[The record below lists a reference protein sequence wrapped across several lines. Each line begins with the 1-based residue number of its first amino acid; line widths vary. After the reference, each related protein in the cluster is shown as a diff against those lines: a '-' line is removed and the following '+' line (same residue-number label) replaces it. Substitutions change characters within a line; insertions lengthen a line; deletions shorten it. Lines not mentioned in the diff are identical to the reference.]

1 MADMDP
7 FQMQIQMIRSQA
19 EAQKNMYRQMYASD
33 PAVVEQFCAQLD
45 QSLQMQIQMITQM
58 SGIADSSG
66 YVDPDAQARAVL
78 EQLGYSDEEVERA
91 MGCDDGTSLTEETMG
106 SIEPDQ
112 FGYGDI
118 INILSAVAQLQELQP
133 APVDDAG
140 MRRFKILLTGII
152 STLNDHLTD
161 GLDVEPRDQ
170 DNMDMVRSILEQY
183 WGVEDR
189 DGLIDTL
196 RYLMTGGHAKDYME
210 ALEVISAS
218 GSAADLHTE
227 DMDEDDIAVCDS
239 RFEFTKAYAGQIGPM
254 MLRGWDLGRAANV
267 TRWGYFV
274 GYISEQEAWDILDQI
289 ADGCLSAFDSWTS
302 YAQSYIFGS
311 MYWKCPFGPE
321 ACYENAAGL
330 MFAVEYLLTE
340 GPWKDFAWPSGRV

>member
-1 MADMDP
+1 MDFNELVRRRYSCRAYKP
-7 FQMQIQMIRSQA
+7 
-19 EAQKNMYRQMYASD
+19 D
-33 PAVVEQFCAQLD
+33 TVED
-45 QSLQMQIQMITQM
+45 
-58 SGIADSSG
+58 
-66 YVDPDAQARAVL
+66 
-78 EQLGYSDEEVERA
+78 
-91 MGCDDGTSLTEETMG
+91 
-106 SIEPDQ
+106 
-112 FGYGDI
+112 
-118 INILSAVAQLQELQP
+118 
-133 APVDDAG
+133 
-140 MRRFKILLTGII
+140 
-152 STLNDHLTD
+152 
-161 GLDVEPRDQ
+161 
-170 DNMDMVRSILEQY
+170 DMVRSILEQY